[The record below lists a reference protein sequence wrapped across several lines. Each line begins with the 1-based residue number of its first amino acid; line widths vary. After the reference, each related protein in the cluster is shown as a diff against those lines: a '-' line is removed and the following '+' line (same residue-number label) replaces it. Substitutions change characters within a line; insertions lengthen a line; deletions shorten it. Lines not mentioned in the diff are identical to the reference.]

1 MKKIFLTLSSVCL
14 LFFSCQKT
22 IESVVDDILVQ
33 AMTSGKWKISN
44 FIKNGVDF
52 TSDFT
57 GYQFQFNNNKTVD
70 AFKNSVLEKT
80 GTWNANSTN
89 KTIEANFSSTI
100 NPVLMINGLWTI
112 TNNSFTFVEATQT
125 TGSEIKTLRL
135 DKI

>member
-1 MKKIFLTLSSVCL
+1 MKKIFLALSVCI

-22 IESVVDDILVQ
+22 VESVVDDILVQ
-33 AMTSGKWKISN
+33 AMTSGKWKINN
-44 FIKNGVDF
+44 FTKNGVDF
-52 TSDFT
+52 TSNFT

-70 AFKNSVLEKT
+70 AIKNSVLEKT

-89 KTIEANFSSTI
+89 RTIEANFSSAV

-125 TGSEIKTLRL
+125 TSTEIKTLRL